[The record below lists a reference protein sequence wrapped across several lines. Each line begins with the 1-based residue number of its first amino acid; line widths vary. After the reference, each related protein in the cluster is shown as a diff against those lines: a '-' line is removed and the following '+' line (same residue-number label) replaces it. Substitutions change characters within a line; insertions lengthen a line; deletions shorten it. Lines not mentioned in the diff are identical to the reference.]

1 MRRAKVIVEALC
13 VLSSNLWVMVVAAV
27 MSVVTDLHD
36 VVLGTAKDTRDLKIV
51 TISPYLVVT

>member
-1 MRRAKVIVEALC
+1 MEALC

-51 TISPYLVVT
+51 TMSCRDLGMTHSTTN